1 VSQYI
6 EDAFA
11 VAQRF
16 RNGPIALFT
25 SAASTSTLGSRRE
38 GLVVVRRLLILAL
51 SATMAVLSVA
61 VLPASGSPK
70 TGFELP
76 AQASEVAKGV
86 FYLGSAVHDGVVVD
100 GYAIVA
106 SDPRARRANAKP
118 PWAGG
123 GGDSG
128 GGSVTDCYS
137 FIAYGA
143 NWLNP
148 EGYEIDSTGL
158 ADLDLVIDGA
168 FSTWEAAAGGTEMVG
183 IRQETGL
190 PFEADSTSPDDRNE
204 VYADQITE
212 PGVLGY
218 TIVWSTRKRGRIPGQ
233 IIEADMVID
242 TDWTWAIGAEP
253 GAFDL
258 ETVVTHEAGHWVG
271 LGHAP
276 TTTTCADQLMYPS
289 VAPNTT
295 KGLGLGDIAGINA
308 LY

>member
-1 VSQYI
+1 M
-6 EDAFA
+6 
-11 VAQRF
+11 
-16 RNGPIALFT
+16 
-25 SAASTSTLGSRRE
+25 RRM
-38 GLVVVRRLLILAL
+38 LILAL

-76 AQASEVAKGV
+76 AQASEVAQGV

-100 GYAIVA
+100 GYAIAA
-106 SDPRARRANAKP
+106 SDPRARRANARP

-128 GGSVTDCYS
+128 GGSAADCYS
-137 FIAYGA
+137 FIANGA

-148 EGYEIDSTGL
+148 EGYVIDATGL
-158 ADLDLVIDGA
+158 AGLDSVIDGA

-183 IRQETGL
+183 IRQATGL
-190 PFEADSTSPDDRNE
+190 PFEADSTSPDNRNE

-218 TIVWSTRKRGRIPGQ
+218 TIVWSTRKRGPIPGQ

-242 TDWTWAIGAEP
+242 TDWTWATGAEP

-271 LGHAP
+271 MGHAP
-276 TTTTCADQLMYPS
+276 TTTTCAGQLMYPS